1 MNYLFL
7 ISGIIA
13 GAILTYFFVRK
24 EISKLNSDH
33 AFQLKENEINTIQK
47 INALNIEMAVVN
59 EKNENLLKELN
70 KITPLLEEEKNRS
83 VSFQKIS
90 STLEN
95 ENKNL
100 IEKLNSQKQEFEAL
114 HQKLNDEFELI
125 ASKILRQNSKEISD
139 IHNKSITDIVTP
151 LKEKITSFE
160 KKVEEAYDKELRDK
174 IDLKAEL
181 KSLHELNSRIS
192 DEANNLTKA
201 LKGDNKKQGNWGEII
216 LERVLE
222 RSGLNKGQEYELQ
235 VSTSNDD
242 NKRIQPDVIVFL
254 PEKKHIIV
262 DAKVSLIAYEKF
274 INAENDDDRQ
284 KFIKEHI
291 SSVKSHVSLLS
302 EKKYYS
308 SDELITPEFVLMF
321 MPIESSFSAA
331 LQGDNELFSY
341 AWDRKIVI
349 VSPTTLLATLRTI
362 ASIWKQEN
370 QTKNALEIA
379 RQGGALYDKLV
390 SFVTDLDKIGKNI
403 EGLSLAHNEAM
414 KKLHSGSGN
423 LIGRAENIRK
433 LGAKTSKNFPD
444 KFIDN
449 NDKNYNNDNS
459 NTLID

>member
-1 MNYLFL
+1 MIYLFIVTGFL
-7 ISGIIA
+7 A
-13 GAILTYFFVRK
+13 GAILTYLFLKK
-24 EISKLNSDH
+24 EISKLNAEHES
-33 AFQLKENEINTIQK
+33 QLNGIEISNLQK
-47 INALNIEMAVVN
+47 VNAINIELAIIN
-59 EKNENLLKELN
+59 EKNESETKESEKNLQLLKEERDKSTSL
-70 KITPLLEEEKNRS
+70 
-83 VSFQKIS
+83 QKATN
-90 STLEN
+90 TLEN

-100 IEKLNSQKQEFEAL
+100 TEKINVQKQEFESL
-114 HQKLNDEFELI
+114 HQKLNNEFELI
-125 ASKILRQNSKEISD
+125 ASKILRENSKEISD
-139 IHNKSITDIVTP
+139 IHNKSIVDIVTP
-151 LKEKITSFE
+151 LKEKIVSFE
-160 KKVEEAYDKELRDK
+160 KKVEEAYEKELRDK
-174 IDLKAEL
+174 IDLRAEL
-181 KSLHELNSRIS
+181 KNLHELNKRIS
-192 DEANNLTKA
+192 EEASNLTKA

-235 VSTSNDD
+235 FSTNNDE

-254 PEKKHIIV
+254 PEKKHIII

-274 INAENDDDRQ
+274 INAENEEDRQ

-302 EKKYYS
+302 EKRYYT

-331 LQGDNELFSY
+331 LQNDNELFGF
-341 AWDRKIVI
+341 AWDKKIVI

-390 SFVTDLDKIGKNI
+390 SFITDLDKMGKNI
-403 EGLSLAHNEAM
+403 EGLSVAHNEVM
-414 KKLHSGSGN
+414 KKLHTGSGN

-433 LGAKTSKNFPD
+433 LGAKTSKNFPE
-444 KFIDN
+444 KFIEKD
-449 NDKNYNNDNS
+449 DNS
-459 NTLID
+459 INALND

>member
-1 MNYLFL
+1 MTYLFL
-7 ISGIIA
+7 AIGLLA
-13 GAILTYFFVRK
+13 GVVLTYLFLKK
-24 EISKLNSDH
+24 EVSKLGSDH
-33 AFQLKENEINTIQK
+33 SSQLKDIELNNIQK
-47 INALNIEMAVVN
+47 INALNVELAIVH
-59 EKNENLLKELN
+59 EKNDSLLNELN
-70 KITPLLEEEKNRS
+70 KNIQFLKEEKETGIL
-83 VSFQKIS
+83 FQKTS
-90 STLEN
+90 NTLEN

-100 IEKLNSQKQEFEAL
+100 TEKINLQKQEYETL
-114 HQKLNDEFELI
+114 HQKLNNEFELI
-125 ASKILRQNSKEISD
+125 ASKILRQNSKEITE
-139 IHNKSITDIVTP
+139 IHNKNITDIVTP
-151 LKEKITSFE
+151 LKEKIVLFE
-160 KKVEEAYDKELRDK
+160 KKVEEAYEKELRDK

-181 KSLHELNSRIS
+181 KNLHELNKRIS

-222 RSGLNKGQEYELQ
+222 RSGLSKGQEYELQ
-235 VSTSNDD
+235 YSTSNDE

-254 PEKKHIIV
+254 PEKKHIII

-274 INAENDDDRQ
+274 INEEHDDDRL

-291 SSVKSHVSLLS
+291 NSVKTHVSLLS
-302 EKKYYS
+302 EKKYHS
-308 SDELITPEFVLMF
+308 SEALITPEFVLMF

-331 LQGDNELFSY
+331 LQNDNELFSY
-341 AWDRKIVI
+341 AWDKKIVI

-390 SFVTDLDKIGKNI
+390 SFVIDMDKIGKNI
-403 EGLSLAHNEAM
+403 DGLSVAHNEAM
-414 KKLHSGSGN
+414 KKLHTGSGN

-444 KFIDN
+444 KFIENNEDN
-449 NDKNYNNDNS
+449 TNAL
-459 NTLID
+459 TE